1 MITKMKR
8 LFANPVLV
16 CGGIFL
22 FSALSLMAAL
32 IAQFAYGLVP
42 CELCILQR
50 WPFGI
55 TAVLGA
61 IGLIMLYDHKHI
73 KKVAFLVLLCGVIYM
88 IGGGLGFYHNG
99 VEQHWW
105 KSFLEGCSFNL
116 DAASIE
122 DLLAQIENAPAARC
136 DEIPWADPVF
146 GLSMAAWNMIISPLA
161 AIGCALSSICIVR
174 KANGVL

>member
-1 MITKMKR
+1 MTSKIKHM
-8 LFANPVLV
+8 LANPVLV

-32 IAQFAYGLVP
+32 IAQYVYGLIP
-42 CELCILQR
+42 CELCIFQR

-55 TAVLGA
+55 TAFLGI
-61 IGLIMLYDHKHI
+61 IGLVMLHERENT
-73 KKVAFLVLLCGVIYM
+73 KKVAVVVLLCALVYL
-88 IGGGLGFYHNG
+88 IGGGFGFYHHG

-105 KSFLEGCSFNL
+105 KSFLEGCSVNFNADNL
-116 DAASIE
+116 D
-122 DLLAQIENAPAARC
+122 DLMSLIENAPAARC
-136 DEIPWADPVF
+136 DEIPWSDPIF

-161 AIGCALSSICIVR
+161 AIGCLLSSICIAR